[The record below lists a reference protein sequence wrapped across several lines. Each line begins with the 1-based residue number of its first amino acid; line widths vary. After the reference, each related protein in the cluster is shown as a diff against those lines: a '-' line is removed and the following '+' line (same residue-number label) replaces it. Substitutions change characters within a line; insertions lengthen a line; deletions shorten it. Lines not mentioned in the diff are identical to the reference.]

1 MQARLPTV
9 VVPVFNSVA
18 DLDACVASLDR
29 TLPAG
34 CAVLVVDDASSD
46 PRVEALARGWCQRSP
61 LTASYVR
68 RESPMG
74 LARNL
79 EAALAGLGDAD
90 VVVLDADSV
99 ATPGWL
105 QQISAQAAR
114 VPRSATLTPWSNG
127 AGLCSFPRFADGN
140 PVPDFPEAI
149 AEAAASL
156 ASEPCPE
163 LPLVAGPCL
172 FLRRDALRQL
182 GGLDGRSFPGTAALE
197 DFSRRAAAMGWSNQP
212 CPSAFVVSLSA
223 SVPADSQA
231 EGQGS
236 LATRW
241 PACQEEVA
249 RFILADP
256 MRLLRERL
264 QTRIDELARSGP
276 QRDLFN

>member
-9 VVPVFNSVA
+9 VVPVFNSVTG
-18 DLDACVASLDR
+18 LDACVASLDR

-34 CAVLVVDDASSD
+34 CAVLVVDDSSSD

-61 LTASYVR
+61 LSAGYVR
-68 RESPMG
+68 RESRLG

-79 EAALAGLGDAD
+79 EAALAELGEAD

-105 QQISAQAAR
+105 QQIFAQAALA
-114 VPRSATLTPWSNG
+114 PRSATLSPWSNG
-127 AGLCSFPRFADGN
+127 VGLCSFPRFADGN
-140 PVPDFPEAI
+140 PVPDFPEVI
-149 AEAAASL
+149 AEAAVSL
-156 ASEPCPE
+156 ACEPCPE
-163 LPLVAGPCL
+163 LPSIAGPCL
-172 FLRRDALRQL
+172 FLRREALRQI
-182 GGLDGRSFPGTAALE
+182 GGLDGRSFPGAAALE
-197 DFSRRAAAMGWSNQP
+197 DFSRRAAAMGWISQP
-212 CPSAFVVSLSA
+212 CPSVFVVSLPA
-223 SVPADSQA
+223 SGPADIQA

-241 PACQEEVA
+241 PTCHEEVA

-256 MRLLRERL
+256 MRPLRERL
-264 QTRIDELARSGP
+264 QARIDELARSGP